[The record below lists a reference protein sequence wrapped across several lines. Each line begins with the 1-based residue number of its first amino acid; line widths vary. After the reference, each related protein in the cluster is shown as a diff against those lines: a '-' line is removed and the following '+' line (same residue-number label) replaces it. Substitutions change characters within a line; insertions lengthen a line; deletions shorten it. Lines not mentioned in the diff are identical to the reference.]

1 MASVTSL
8 GTGSGLDLEGL
19 VTKLMTAEQQP
30 LVALQTKQKSYEST
44 ISSLGSLKSLLAS
57 LQTAAAAMV
66 PDTGTTATS
75 KYASYKT
82 SVGDSTI
89 ATATASS
96 SASAGTY
103 SLTNIVLATA
113 QQIQKSGVTVPSGA
127 GTLSIQVGTGTAVD
141 VSISAGSSLSNVVS
155 AINASNAGIN
165 ASVVSSVVDGVTTD
179 HLFLTSNTTGAANTI
194 SVIASGTGW
203 TDSDFNYSATTTNS
217 WTQTEGTGSDASL
230 SINGIAT
237 TSASNT
243 LTTAVSGL
251 TINLVKAG
259 ATTVTVTKD
268 STTNLTSVLNAFVTA
283 YNSANTTMGSLGT
296 YNATTKVA
304 GALQGNATLRSAK
317 AQLTNLLFNTVAGGS
332 SDIQRLT
339 DIGISLAKDG
349 SLSLDTTKLN
359 EAITS
364 DYSSVA
370 NLVAKVGDAYDT
382 TLDGIVGT
390 SGSLVTA
397 TKSYTSMISDITD
410 RETVLTDRL
419 AQIEKNYRKQFTA
432 LDTLIASMN
441 STSTYLTQQ
450 LAALSNL
457 NSSS

>member
-1 MASVTSL
+1 MASITAL

-19 VTKLMTAEQQP
+19 LTKLMSVEQQP
-30 LVALQTKQKSYEST
+30 LVALQNKQTSYEST
-44 ISSLGSLKSLLAS
+44 ISSLGSLKSVLAS

-66 PDTGTTATS
+66 PDTGTTATN

-82 SVGDSTI
+82 SVADTSI
-89 ATATASS
+89 ATA
-96 SASAGTY
+96 SASAAAATGTY
-103 SLTNIVLATA
+103 SLTDIKLATA
-113 QQIQKSGVTVPSGA
+113 QQIQKTGVTVPSGA
-127 GTLSIQVGTGTAVD
+127 GTLSIQVGTGTTVD
-141 VSISAGSSLSNVVS
+141 VSINAGSSLSNVVS
-155 AINASNAGIN
+155 AINASNAGVN

-179 HLFLTSNTTGAANTI
+179 HLFLTSNSTGAANTI
-194 SVIASGTGW
+194 SITGKGTGW
-203 TDSDFNYSATTTNS
+203 TDSDFNYSGTTTNS

-283 YNSANTTMGSLGT
+283 YNSANTSMGSLGT

-304 GALQGNATLRSAK
+304 GALQGDATLRSAK
-317 AQLTNLLFNTVAGGS
+317 NQVTNLLFNTVAGGS

-359 EAITS
+359 KAITS

-370 NLVAKVGDAYDT
+370 NLVAKVGDAYNT
-382 TLDGIVGT
+382 TLDNIVGT

-397 TKSYTSMISDITD
+397 TKSYTSMVSDLKD
-410 RETVLTDRL
+410 RETELSDRL
-419 AQIEKNYRKQFTA
+419 TQIEARYRKQFTA
-432 LDTLIASMN
+432 LDNLVSSLN
-441 STSTYLTQQ
+441 STSSYLTQQ
-450 LAALSNL
+450 LK
-457 NSSS
+457 SSSSSSS

>member
-19 VTKLMTAEQQP
+19 LTKLMSVEQQP
-30 LVALQTKQKSYEST
+30 LVALQKKQTSYEST
-44 ISSLGSLKSLLAS
+44 ISSLGSLKSVLAS

-66 PDTGTTATS
+66 PDTGTAAAN
-75 KYASYKT
+75 KYVSYKT

-89 ATATASS
+89 ATASASS
-96 SASAGTY
+96 SASVGTY

-113 QQIQKSGVTVPSGA
+113 QQIQKTGVTVPSGA

-141 VSISAGSSLSNVVS
+141 VPISAGSSLSNVVS
-155 AINASNAGIN
+155 AINASNAGIS
-165 ASVVSSVVDGVTTD
+165 ASIVSSVVDGVTTD
-179 HLFLTSNTTGAANTI
+179 HLFLTSDTTGAANTI
-194 SVIASGTGW
+194 SVTASGTGW
-203 TDSDFNYSATTTNS
+203 TDSDFNYSTTTTNS
-217 WTQTEGTGSDASL
+217 WTQTEGTGTDASL

-243 LTTAVSGL
+243 LTTAISGL
-251 TINLVKAG
+251 TINLAKAG
-259 ATTVTVTKD
+259 STTVTVTKD
-268 STTNLTSVLNAFVTA
+268 STTNLTSVLNTFVTA
-283 YNSANTTMGSLGT
+283 YNSANTSMGSLGT

-304 GALQGNATLRSAK
+304 GALQGNATLRTAK
-317 AQLTNLLFNTVAGGS
+317 TQLTNLLFDTVAGGS

-359 EAITS
+359 KAIAS
-364 DYSSVA
+364 DYSGVA

-382 TLDGIVGT
+382 TLDNIVGT

-397 TKSYTSMISDITD
+397 TKSYTSMISDLTD

-419 AQIEKNYRKQFTA
+419 TQIEARYRKQFSA
-432 LDTLIASMN
+432 LDTLISN
-441 STSTYLTQQ
+441 LKSTSDYLTQQ
-450 LAALSNL
+450 LKSI
-457 NSSS
+457 SSSSSSS